1 MDYIKIS
8 GYKSIREL
16 NFTVCPINILIG
28 ANGAGKSNFISFFKF
43 LNAIYEKNLS
53 SYVALNGGMNKFLF
67 KGRKETQSIGCD
79 ISFKGG
85 KNRYCITLSAG
96 EESFVVSNE
105 ALYYYD
111 RPWYIPSHLTEAQV
125 SSETSP
131 RADYIQRYLLGLKV
145 YHFHDVGKDSPFNSS
160 SLVTDSVTLSSKG
173 ENLSSVLFRI
183 KEDEPK
189 QYRRIVETVQIVAP
203 YFSDFVLEPDANDE
217 YVRLR
222 WKEKGNEIVYGAS
235 DFSDGT
241 MRFVALVTLFMQT
254 KLPKTIIIDEP
265 ELGLHPVAI
274 NVLSSLIKSAARQGT
289 QVIVATQ
296 SVELINEF
304 EPKDII
310 VVDRMGGASVFARL
324 SGDELSGWL
333 DDYTVGT
340 LWVKNIINKGQ
351 PSR

>member
-1 MDYIKIS
+1 MDRIEIK
-8 GYKSIREL
+8 GYKSIKEL
-16 NFTVCPINILIG
+16 DFEVKPINILIG

-43 LNAIYEKNLS
+43 LNVLYEQNLAN
-53 SYVALNGGMNKFLF
+53 YVAENGGVDKFLF
-67 KGRKETQSIGCD
+67 QGRKATKSINFK
-79 ISFKGG
+79 ISFDDHNNDYGVKLTTGSR
-85 KNRYCITLSAG
+85 N
-96 EESFVVSNE
+96 FVVADE
-105 ALYYYD
+105 LLYYKNEPRDIANAYQ
-111 RPWYIPSHLTEAQV
+111 EAQIK
-125 SSETSP
+125 SDTKF
-131 RADYIQRYLLGLKV
+131 RAKYIRNYLLESRV

-160 SLVTDSVTLSSKG
+160 SRISDKLILSSTGVNIASILYDLQNNHRKTY
-173 ENLSSVLFRI
+173 
-183 KEDEPK
+183 
-189 QYRRIVETVQIVAP
+189 QRIVETIQIVAP
-203 YFSDFVLEPDANDE
+203 YFSDFILEPIDQ
-217 YVRLR
+217 YVSLG
-222 WKEKGNEIVYGAS
+222 WKEKGNEILYGAS

-274 NVLSSLIKSAARQGT
+274 NVLASLIKGAARQGT

-304 EPKDII
+304 EPQDIV

-324 SGDELSGWL
+324 SDDELSGWL